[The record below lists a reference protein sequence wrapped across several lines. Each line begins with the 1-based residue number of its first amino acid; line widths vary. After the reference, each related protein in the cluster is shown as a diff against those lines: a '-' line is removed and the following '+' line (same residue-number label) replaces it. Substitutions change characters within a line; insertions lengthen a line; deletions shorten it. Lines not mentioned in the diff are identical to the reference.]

1 LFAAQ
6 LPHLLIFSPLR
17 RSIRRAEGRGKED
30 KKLHRTTVKNSKD
43 EQGTV
48 SWNETF
54 VVDLS
59 GESELRLVLK
69 RALILPFESS
79 KTCLPHVF
87 LV

>member
-1 LFAAQ
+1 M
-6 LPHLLIFSPLR
+6 
-17 RSIRRAEGRGKED
+17 
-30 KKLHRTTVKNSKD
+30 KNSKD